1 MVSLL
6 DPSPQ
11 THPLFSVSHPPSI
24 SSSFSNNIP
33 LSLSTESDKQSSH
46 TVSSSSSQKE
56 IHSGRWSKT
65 ENILFLSGVVQFGNN
80 WKKIQE
86 NIKTRTTTQARSH
99 AQKIFIKIKN
109 KHIIDISSNINTIQ
123 ELFEFIKKN
132 ENFDDIYKSIVLIA
146 NEDTKGAR
154 AKKEYQKREK
164 TNKKKSKRLSV
175 NWNVDLKNVNYQE
188 MKISFDVDSGVKKT
202 SSFGKEKFK
211 ESRKQSVKNEFTKV
225 KEMLKDYNLYDDL
238 EEDKLEIYK
247 NK

>member
-164 TNKKKSKRLSV
+164 TNKKK
-175 NWNVDLKNVNYQE
+175 
-188 MKISFDVDSGVKKT
+188 MKPFLVIHHPKKKEHNDNISFDINQTFNSTSPYKKEEED
-202 SSFGKEKFK
+202 FFDE
-211 ESRKQSVKNEFTKV
+211 V
-225 KEMLKDYNLYDDL
+225 LLPKDFINKKRANLINDDL
-238 EEDKLEIYK
+238 DIIFSNLCE
-247 NK
+247 

>member
-56 IHSGRWSKT
+56 IHSGRWSTT

-146 NEDTKGAR
+146 
-154 AKKEYQKREK
+154 
-164 TNKKKSKRLSV
+164 
-175 NWNVDLKNVNYQE
+175 
-188 MKISFDVDSGVKKT
+188 
-202 SSFGKEKFK
+202 
-211 ESRKQSVKNEFTKV
+211 
-225 KEMLKDYNLYDDL
+225 
-238 EEDKLEIYK
+238 
-247 NK
+247 

>member
-86 NIKTRTTTQARSH
+86 NIKTRTTTQALPMH
-99 AQKIFIKIKN
+99 
-109 KHIIDISSNINTIQ
+109 
-123 ELFEFIKKN
+123 KK
-132 ENFDDIYKSIVLIA
+132 FS
-146 NEDTKGAR
+146 
-154 AKKEYQKREK
+154 
-164 TNKKKSKRLSV
+164 
-175 NWNVDLKNVNYQE
+175 
-188 MKISFDVDSGVKKT
+188 
-202 SSFGKEKFK
+202 
-211 ESRKQSVKNEFTKV
+211 
-225 KEMLKDYNLYDDL
+225 
-238 EEDKLEIYK
+238 
-247 NK
+247 

>member
-33 LSLSTESDKQSSH
+33 LSDKQSSH

-123 ELFEFIKKN
+123 ELFEFIKK
-132 ENFDDIYKSIVLIA
+132 
-146 NEDTKGAR
+146 
-154 AKKEYQKREK
+154 
-164 TNKKKSKRLSV
+164 
-175 NWNVDLKNVNYQE
+175 
-188 MKISFDVDSGVKKT
+188 MKISMIFI
-202 SSFGKEKFK
+202 
-211 ESRKQSVKNEFTKV
+211 KV
-225 KEMLKDYNLYDDL
+225 LY
-238 EEDKLEIYK
+238 
-247 NK
+247 

>member
-33 LSLSTESDKQSSH
+33 LSLSTEGDKQSSH
-46 TVSSSSSQKE
+46 TVSSYSSQKE

-123 ELFEFIKKN
+123 ELFEFIKIK
-132 ENFDDIYKSIVLIA
+132 
-146 NEDTKGAR
+146 
-154 AKKEYQKREK
+154 
-164 TNKKKSKRLSV
+164 
-175 NWNVDLKNVNYQE
+175 
-188 MKISFDVDSGVKKT
+188 
-202 SSFGKEKFK
+202 
-211 ESRKQSVKNEFTKV
+211 
-225 KEMLKDYNLYDDL
+225 
-238 EEDKLEIYK
+238 
-247 NK
+247 